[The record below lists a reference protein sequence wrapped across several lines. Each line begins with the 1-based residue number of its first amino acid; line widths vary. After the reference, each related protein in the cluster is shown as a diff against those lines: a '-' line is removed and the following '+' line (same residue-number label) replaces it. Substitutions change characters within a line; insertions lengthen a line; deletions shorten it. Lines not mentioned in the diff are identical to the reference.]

1 MAVVRTVLGETDSA
15 DLGPT
20 LFHEHLL
27 LNGETAWHEPAPD
40 DAEGWAIAR
49 EPVRME
55 FLGRLRNDPY
65 LSLDNTRLDS
75 VETAVEE
82 VRALIAAGGR
92 TLVEVTP
99 DASGRDPRGLRAI
112 AEATGLNIVMGCG
125 FYLERTH
132 PEGFADMPIDDIA
145 DRIVADVL
153 EGVEGVH
160 AGVIGEIGVGLH
172 FTPAEEHSLRAAAR
186 AQRRCGVPLSVHLP
200 GWLRYGHRVLDIV
213 EEEGGILDAT
223 VLSHMNPS
231 HADGEYQRSL
241 ADRGA
246 WVEYDMLGM
255 EFHYPGEGQSPSD
268 EDNAAAIAR
277 LLADGYGKRL
287 LLSHDVFIK
296 TLLRTYG
303 GFGYAHVLTGFADRL
318 ERHDVG
324 REQLLEILTTNPK
337 AVFDAAWEGE
347 HHDKGACRG

>member
-1 MAVVRTVLGETDSA
+1 MAVVRTVLGEVDSA
-15 DLGPT
+15 DLGPA

-40 DAEGWAIAR
+40 DADGWAIAR

-65 LSLDNTRLDS
+65 LSLDNTRLDD
-75 VETAVEE
+75 VDTAIREL
-82 VRALIAAGGR
+82 AAFAAAGGR
-92 TLVEVTP
+92 TIVEVTP
-99 DASGRDPRGLRAI
+99 DTAGRDPRGLKTI

-125 FYLERTH
+125 YYLERTH
-132 PEGFADMPIDDIA
+132 PAGFAEMPIGAIA
-145 DRIVADVL
+145 DRIVADVV
-153 EGVEGVH
+153 EGVDGVH
-160 AGVIGEIGVGLH
+160 AGIIGEIGVGLH
-172 FTPAEEHSLRAAAR
+172 FSAAEERSLRAAAR

-223 VLSHMNPS
+223 VLCHMNPS
-231 HADGEYQRSL
+231 HTDGAYQRSL

-255 EFHYPGEGQSPSD
+255 ESYYPGEGQSPSD
-268 EDNAAAIAR
+268 EENAVAIAR
-277 LLADGYGKRL
+277 LLEDGYGSRL

-318 ERHDVG
+318 ERHGVDRG
-324 REQLLEILTTNPK
+324 QLLGLLTANPR
-337 AVFDAAWEGE
+337 AVFDAAWEGR
-347 HHDKGACRG
+347 AS

>member
-1 MAVVRTVLGETDSA
+1 MASVRTVLGEIDSSE
-15 DLGPT
+15 LGPT

-27 LNGETAWHEPAPD
+27 VDGETAWRKPAAD
-40 DAEGWAIAR
+40 DARGWRIAR
-49 EPVRME
+49 EPVQME

-75 VETAVEE
+75 VETAIEE
-82 VRALIAAGGR
+82 VGALIAAGGR

-99 DASGRDPRGLRAI
+99 SAAGRDPRGLKEI

-125 FYLERTH
+125 FYLARTH
-132 PEGFADMPIDDIA
+132 PEGFVDMPIDVIA
-145 DRIVADVL
+145 DSIVADVVD
-153 EGVEGVH
+153 GIDGVH

-172 FTPAEEHSLRAAAR
+172 FTATEEHSLRAAAR
-186 AQRRCGVPLSVHLP
+186 AQSRCGVPLSVHLP

-231 HADGEYQRSL
+231 HADEAYQRSL

-268 EDNAAAIAR
+268 EDNAAAVAR
-277 LLADGYGKRL
+277 LLADGYGNRL

-303 GFGYAHVLTGFADRL
+303 GFGYAHALTGFADRL
-318 ERHDVG
+318 ERHGVA
-324 REQLLEILTTNPK
+324 REQLLNILTANPK
-337 AVFDAAWEGE
+337 AVFDAAWEG
-347 HHDKGACRG
+347 RTS

>member
-1 MAVVRTVLGETDSA
+1 MVPVRTVLGEIDSA
-15 DLGPT
+15 ELGPT

-27 LNGETAWHEPAPD
+27 VNGETAWRRPAAD
-40 DAEGWAIAR
+40 DAEGWVIAN

-75 VETAVEE
+75 AETAIHEVE
-82 VRALIAAGGR
+82 ALIAAGGR

-99 DASGRDPRGLRAI
+99 SAVGRDPLALRAI
-112 AEATGLNIVMGCG
+112 ASATGLNIVMGCG

-132 PEGFADMPIDDIA
+132 PEGFANMSVDAIAELITADI
-145 DRIVADVL
+145 L
-153 EGVEGVH
+153 EGVNGVH

-172 FTPAEEHSLRAAAR
+172 FTSAEEHSLRAAAR

-223 VLSHMNPS
+223 VLCHMNPS
-231 HADGEYQRSL
+231 HADEAYQRSL

-268 EDNAAAIAR
+268 EDNATAIAR

-318 ERHDVG
+318 ERHGVG
-324 REQLLEILTTNPK
+324 REQLLEILTANPR
-337 AVFDAAWEGE
+337 AVFDAAWEGR
-347 HHDKGACRG
+347 AS

>member
-1 MAVVRTVLGETDSA
+1 MATVRTVLGEIDSA

-27 LNGETAWHEPAPD
+27 LNGETAWHEPELR
-40 DAEGWAIAR
+40 DAEGWTIAR
-49 EPVRME
+49 EPIRME

-75 VETAVEE
+75 VDTAVRELG
-82 VRALIAAGGR
+82 AFAAAGGR

-99 DASGRDPRGLRAI
+99 DAAGRDPAGLRAI
-112 AEATGLNIVMGCG
+112 AGATGLNIIMGCG
-125 FYLERTH
+125 YYLERTH
-132 PEGFADMPIDDIA
+132 PEGFVDMPIDDIA

-153 EGVEGVH
+153 DGVDGVH

-213 EEEGGILDAT
+213 EEEGGILGAT

-231 HADGEYQRSL
+231 HVDEAYQRSL

-268 EDNAAAIAR
+268 EENAAAVAR
-277 LLADGYGKRL
+277 LLADGYGSRL

-303 GFGYAHVLTGFADRL
+303 GFGYAHVFNGFADRL
-318 ERHDVG
+318 ERHGVARG
-324 REQLLEILTTNPK
+324 QLLEILTANPK
-337 AVFDAAWEGE
+337 AVFDAAWEGR
-347 HHDKGACRG
+347 AS

>member
-1 MAVVRTVLGETDSA
+1 MAVVRTVLGEVDSSE
-15 DLGPT
+15 LGPT

-27 LNGETAWHEPAPD
+27 LNGETAWRRPATD
-40 DAEGWAIAR
+40 DAEGWVIAD

-75 VETAVEE
+75 VETAVRELG
-82 VRALIAAGGR
+82 ALAAVGGR
-92 TLVEVTP
+92 TLIEVTP
-99 DASGRDPRGLRAI
+99 DAAGRNPEGLKEI

-125 FYLERTH
+125 YYLERTH
-132 PEGFADMPIDDIA
+132 PAGFAEMPIDDIA
-145 DRIVADVL
+145 DRIVADIV
-153 EGVEGVH
+153 EGVNGVH

-172 FTPAEEHSLRAAAR
+172 FTDAEEHSLRAAAR

-213 EEEGGILDAT
+213 EEEGGVLDAT
-223 VLSHMNPS
+223 VLCHMNPS
-231 HADGEYQRSL
+231 HTDEAYQRSL

-268 EDNAAAIAR
+268 EDNAVAIAR
-277 LLADGYGKRL
+277 LLANGYGSRL

-296 TLLRTYG
+296 TLQRTYG

-318 ERHDVG
+318 ERHGVQ
-324 REQLLEILTTNPK
+324 RAQLLEILTANPQ
-337 AVFDAAWEGE
+337 AVFDAAWEGR
-347 HHDKGACRG
+347 AS